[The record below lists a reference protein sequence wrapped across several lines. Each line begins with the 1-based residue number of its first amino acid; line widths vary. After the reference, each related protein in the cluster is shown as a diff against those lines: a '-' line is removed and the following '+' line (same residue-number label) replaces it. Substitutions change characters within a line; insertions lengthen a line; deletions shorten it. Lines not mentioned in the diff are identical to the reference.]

1 MAPEKTFDTHGM
13 RQHEAEAIFFRELD
27 RVRLAGSAEV
37 ITFIT
42 GVGKNRERLAALA
55 KDAGL
60 IHHVPWAN
68 HGMIVIEFE

>member
-1 MAPEKTFDTHGM
+1 MAREKTFDTHGM

-27 RVRLAGSAEV
+27 RVRLAGLSET

-42 GVGKNRERLAALA
+42 GVGKNRERLAMLA

-60 IHHVPWAN
+60 VNYVPWAN